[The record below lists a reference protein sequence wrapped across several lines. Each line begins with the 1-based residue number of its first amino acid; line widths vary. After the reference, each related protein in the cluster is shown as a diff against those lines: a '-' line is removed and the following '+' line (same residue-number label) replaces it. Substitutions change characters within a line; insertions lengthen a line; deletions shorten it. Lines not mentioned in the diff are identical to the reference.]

1 MIEGGAD
8 IVVVEIFSHF
18 FGLLP
23 AVYIHDCRT
32 AERSYDMCSLF
43 ELVVGCPDDI
53 RYVFPHE
60 AHAEYVLFLEVELL
74 LYVVDGG

>member
-1 MIEGGAD
+1 
-8 IVVVEIFSHF
+8 
-18 FGLLP
+18 
-23 AVYIHDCRT
+23 
-32 AERSYDMCSLF
+32 MCSLF